1 MFSFSKQTIKEM
13 ADHCIA
19 ENPNEACG
27 IILGKTLLDQ
37 FKDICVNKF
46 SIDYKDILFDSHL
59 VDDLKLTHSNI
70 KEILTTLTNTE
81 TQINL
86 LDDQNLAT
94 VSASIEFVCQNGGGD
109 IAISI
114 VKITNTAKSPYR
126 YQMDPQEFLDADKKA
141 DQLGLSIVGFY
152 HSHTHSAAYP
162 SDTDVRLAIESGWT
176 DPYYILI
183 SLEDMDAPV
192 VRIYQINL
200 DGSVIEKNY
209 SLNGNPVNLY

>member
-46 SIDYKDILFDSHL
+46 SIDFKDILFDSHL

-81 TQINL
+81 TQINV
-86 LDDQNLAT
+86 LDAQNLAT
-94 VSASIEFVCQNGGGD
+94 VSASIEFVYQNGGGD

-141 DQLGLSIVGFY
+141 GQLGLSIVGFY

-192 VRIYQINL
+192 VRMYQINL

-209 SLNGNPVNLY
+209 SLNGNPANLY

>member
-27 IILGKTLLDQ
+27 VILGKTLLDQ

-46 SIDYKDILFDSHL
+46 SIDFEDILFESHL

-70 KEILTTLTNTE
+70 KKILTTLTNTE
-81 TQINL
+81 TQIKVL
-86 LDDQNLAT
+86 KAQDPAT
-94 VSASIEFVCQNGGGD
+94 VRDSIEFVYQNGGGD
-109 IAISI
+109 IAIC
-114 VKITNTAKSPYR
+114 VVRITNSAKSPYR

-176 DPYYILI
+176 DPYYIII
-183 SLEDMDAPV
+183 SLEDIDSPV
-192 VRIYQINL
+192 VRMYQINL

-209 SLNGNPVNLY
+209 SLSDSSANLY